1 MDNSVQIQE
10 IDNTVDW
17 KDQYIR
23 LLADYENLKK
33 RTEKSLQAAQK
44 RTISSLLENILPVYL
59 SLSEGVSN
67 GWIKDPG
74 VVSIYKKFKSALTAG
89 CNITPI
95 DKEFIKENLHN
106 EFNDN
111 YMAAVSY
118 VDTKSK
124 EQHNK
129 VFDVVVPGAVDKDD
143 EVLVYAKVIVCRYKD
158 E

>member
-1 MDNSVQIQE
+1 MENSVQIQE

-44 RTISSLLENILPVYL
+44 RMISSLLENILPVY
-59 SLSEGVSN
+59 SGLSEGVSN

-74 VVSIYKKFKSALTAG
+74 VVSIYKKFKTALTVG

-95 DKEFIKENLHN
+95 DKEFIRTNLDN
-106 EFNDN
+106 EFDDN

-124 EQHNK
+124 EQHNTI
-129 VFDVVVPGAVDKDD
+129 FDVVVPGAVDKDD
-143 EVLVYAKVIVCRYKD
+143 DVLVYAKVIVCRYKD